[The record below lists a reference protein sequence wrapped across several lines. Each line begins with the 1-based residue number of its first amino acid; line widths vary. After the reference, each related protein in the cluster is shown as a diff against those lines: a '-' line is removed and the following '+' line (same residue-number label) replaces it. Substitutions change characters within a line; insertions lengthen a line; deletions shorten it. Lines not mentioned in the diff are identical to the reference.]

1 MNCYHCAKIKQQH
14 VKFLLKILLKM
25 DQFLTRVR
33 IKELRHLENIEITL
47 SADERQHLLL
57 KGDNPRDFSRG
68 LNRRHL
74 TKL

>member
-1 MNCYHCAKIKQQH
+1 
-14 VKFLLKILLKM
+14 M